1 MPTMSRFI
9 NSCPVRL
16 EADFAGFRREL
27 QVRVPDRHPSEGI
40 ILRYAFRDFP
50 LRSDVACFGVVIT

>member
-9 NSCPVRL
+9 NSAL
-16 EADFAGFRREL
+16 SDLQADFAGFRQEL
-27 QVRVPDRHPSEGI
+27 QVRVQTGTLSEGI

-50 LRSDVACFGVVIT
+50 LVLTLHCFGVVIT

>member
-9 NSCPVRL
+9 NSCPVNL
-16 EADFAGFRREL
+16 QADFAGFRREL
-27 QVRVPDRHPSEGI
+27 QVRVPDRTLSEGI

-50 LRSDVACFGVVIT
+50 LRSELHCFGVVIT